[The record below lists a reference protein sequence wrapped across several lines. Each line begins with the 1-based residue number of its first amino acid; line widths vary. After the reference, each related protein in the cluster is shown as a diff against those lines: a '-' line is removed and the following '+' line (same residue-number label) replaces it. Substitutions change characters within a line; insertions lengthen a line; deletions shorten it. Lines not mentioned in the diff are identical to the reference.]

1 MTDIVRLNLLD
12 PDAEDR
18 AQQWTDLYVAVQREL
33 FADAGSPWTLGELQ
47 RLHQAPEQ
55 RRTAW
60 AAIVDSSV
68 VGSVELIETLR
79 DNLASATIA
88 LAVGAGH
95 RGRGTG
101 SALLQTAEGAA
112 RAAGRATL
120 IGETEW
126 PSGSA
131 DGSAGFASRHGYA
144 VVQTNLRSHL
154 NLPGDRHCLGVLR
167 DGGGAASGGDSM
179 AYAIEGVEGMPP
191 RDWLDDLAELNRRMS
206 TDAPVGGLAL
216 EEESWDAERV
226 AAGVRRQ
233 LDSGR
238 RRALSVARE
247 NATGR
252 LVGFTEVSVSA
263 GSPDLAYQ
271 GSTLVMRE
279 HRGHRLGLRLKAA
292 NALLVMAG
300 LPDVKSIRTWNA
312 DDNAPMR
319 AVNRQLGYVVDASH
333 RMWQKQV

>member
-1 MTDIVRLNLLD
+1 MGDIVRLDLLD
-12 PDAEDR
+12 PDAPDR
-18 AQQWTDLYVAVQREL
+18 AQQWADVYAAAQREL
-33 FADAGSPWTLGELQ
+33 FGDAGSPWTLGELQ
-47 RLHQAPEQ
+47 QLHRAPEQ

-60 AAIVDSSV
+60 AGIVDGSV
-68 VGSVELIETLR
+68 VGSVELIATLR
-79 DNLASATIA
+79 DNLGSATIW
-88 LAVGAGH
+88 LAVHAGH

-101 SALLQTAEGAA
+101 SALLETAEGAA
-112 RAAGRATL
+112 RAAGRTTL

-131 DGSAGFASRHGYA
+131 DTSAGFASRHGYA
-144 VVQTNLRSHL
+144 VGQTNLRSHL
-154 NLPGDRHCLGVLR
+154 SLPGDRHCLAVLR
-167 DGGGAASGGDSM
+167 DGGGAASCGDST
-179 AYAIEGVEGMPP
+179 AYAVEGIEGMPP

-206 TDAPVGGLAL
+206 TDAPIGGLAL

-226 AAGVRRQ
+226 ESGVRRQ

-238 RRALSVARE
+238 RRAMSVARE
-247 NATGR
+247 SATGR

-271 GSTLVMRE
+271 GSTLVTRE

-292 NALLVMAG
+292 NALLVMDV
-300 LPDVKSIRTWNA
+300 LPDVRSIRTWNA
-312 DDNAPMR
+312 EENAPMR